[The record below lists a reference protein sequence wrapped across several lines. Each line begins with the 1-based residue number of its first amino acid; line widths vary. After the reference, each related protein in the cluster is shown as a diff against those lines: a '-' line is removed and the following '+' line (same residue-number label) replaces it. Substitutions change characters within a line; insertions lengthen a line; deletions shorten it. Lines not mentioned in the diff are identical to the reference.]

1 MTFLKY
7 RFHYISGMDWGN
19 IGGGSDGEDY
29 DKKTMSDDQA
39 KKIIIGIICF
49 IFIISVLSYIFS

>member
-7 RFHYISGMDWGN
+7 RFHYISRMDWGN

-29 DKKTMSDDQA
+29 DKETMSDDQA

>member
-7 RFHYISGMDWGN
+7 RFHYISRMDWGN

-39 KKIIIGIICF
+39 KKIIIGIIWWG
-49 IFIISVLSYIFS
+49 LY

>member
-39 KKIIIGIICF
+39 KKIIPLTNRYYM
-49 IFIISVLSYIFS
+49 VWQ

>member
-1 MTFLKY
+1 
-7 RFHYISGMDWGN
+7 MDWGN

-49 IFIISVLSYIFS
+49 ILIKYMIIFLGNF